1 MKALSES
8 AFIFLKTFTMST
20 EQDPTIYSVAQKADV
35 SISTV
40 SRVLNAPHLVKKET
54 RDKVLDAIDQLGFV
68 PKAEAQAYAKKQL
81 GRVGV
86 LTPFFSHPSFVQRM
100 RGVASVLASNS
111 YELVIYPVESLNQI
125 YHYLETVQLARRL
138 DGLITMALTIDEET
152 VQRYIRNT
160 FPVAMIE
167 TQHDSIN
174 SVYVNNVAGGQLAAK
189 YLLAKGYTSFGFI
202 GDGDLPDYSLRP
214 SDERLEGF
222 TQILSENGIELDPD
236 LVIHPTVH
244 NIQAEI
250 KGILNSHKR
259 PGAIFAAYDE
269 LAMQTMML
277 ARKKGLRI
285 PEDLAV
291 IGFDDLDFAEHF
303 GLTTITQ
310 KLEESGR
317 IAAELVLA
325 QVKKF
330 STPVKSVELPLSII
344 ERETA

>member
-1 MKALSES
+1 MP
-8 AFIFLKTFTMST
+8 T
-20 EQDPTIYSVAQKADV
+20 EQVPTIYSVARKADV

-54 RDKVLDAIDQLGFV
+54 RDKVLVAIDQLGFV

-81 GRVGV
+81 GRIGV

-152 VQRYIRNT
+152 AQRYIRNT

-167 TQHDSIN
+167 TKHPSIN
-174 SVYVNNVAGGQLAAK
+174 SVFVNNVSGGRLAGE
-189 YLLAKGYTSFGFI
+189 YLITKGYRSFGFI

-214 SDERLEGF
+214 SDERFEGF
-222 TQILSENGIELDPD
+222 TQILAENGLELDPD
-236 LVIHPTVH
+236 LVIHPTGH
-244 NIQAEI
+244 NMQADIQT
-250 KGILNSHKR
+250 ILDSPNR
-259 PGAIFAAYDE
+259 PEAIFAAYDE

-277 ARKKGLRI
+277 ARKSGLQI
-285 PEDLAV
+285 PQDLAV

-303 GLTTITQ
+303 GLTTISQ
-310 KLEESGR
+310 NLEESGR
-317 IAAELVLA
+317 IAAELVLD
-325 QVKKF
+325 QVNIF
-330 STPVKSVELPLSII
+330 SAPVKSVELPLSII
-344 ERETA
+344 ERETT

>member
-1 MKALSES
+1 
-8 AFIFLKTFTMST
+8 MST
-20 EQDPTIYSVAQKADV
+20 EQDPTIYSVAKKAEV

-54 RDKVLDAIDQLGFV
+54 RDKVLYAIDQLGFV

-152 VQRYIRNT
+152 VQRFIRNT
-160 FPVAMIE
+160 FPAAMIE
-167 TQHDSIN
+167 TQHPSIN
-174 SVYVNNVAGGQLAAK
+174 SVYVDNVAGGRIAGE
-189 YLLAKGYTSFGFI
+189 YLLEKGYTSFGFI

-214 SDERLEGF
+214 SDERFDGF
-222 TQILSENGIELDPD
+222 SQVLSENEIELDPD
-236 LVIHPTVH
+236 LVIHPTAF
-244 NIQAEI
+244 NMQAVI
-250 KGILNSHKR
+250 RKILDSPKR
-259 PGAIFAAYDE
+259 PSAIFAAYDE

-291 IGFDDLDFAEHF
+291 IGFDDLDFAEQF
-303 GLTTITQ
+303 GLTTVSQ

-317 IAAELVLA
+317 LAAELVLG

-330 STPVKSVELPLSII
+330 STPVKSIELSLSII

>member
-8 AFIFLKTFTMST
+8 AFIFLEVSNMSKD
-20 EQDPTIYSVAQKADV
+20 QDPTIYSVAKEADV

-68 PKAEAQAYAKKQL
+68 PKAAAQAYAKKQL

-138 DGLITMALTIDEET
+138 DGLITMALAIDEET

-167 TQHDSIN
+167 TRHPSIN
-174 SVYVNNVAGGQLAAK
+174 SVFVDNVAGGRLAAE
-189 YLLAKGYTSFGFI
+189 YLLEKRHATFGFI

-222 TQILSENGIELDPD
+222 TQKLAENGNDLDPD
-236 LVIHPTVH
+236 LIIHPKED
-244 NIQAEI
+244 NLQIEI
-250 KGILNSHKR
+250 KKILDSPKR
-259 PGAIFAAYDE
+259 PSAIFAAYDE

-303 GLTTITQ
+303 GLTTISQ

-317 IAAELVLA
+317 IAAELILA

-330 STPVKSVELPLSII
+330 SSPVRSVELSLSII

>member
-1 MKALSES
+1 
-8 AFIFLKTFTMST
+8 MST

-100 RGVASVLASNS
+100 RGVASVLAINS
-111 YELVIYPVESLNQI
+111 YELVIYPVESLTQI

-167 TQHDSIN
+167 TQHASIN
-174 SVYVNNVAGGQLAAK
+174 SVFVNNVAGGRLAAE
-189 YLLAKGYTSFGFI
+189 YLLAKGHTSFGFI

-222 TQILSENGIELDPD
+222 TQILSENGVELDPD
-236 LVIHPTVH
+236 LVIHPTAH

-250 KGILNSHKR
+250 KGVLDSPKR

-310 KLEESGR
+310 QLEESGR
-317 IAAELVLA
+317 LAAELVLA